1 MHEIKTRGEKA
12 FQIFAFIF
20 LTLLTI
26 FALAPFV
33 LIISASLTEENTLA
47 VGGYQFWPK
56 VFSGAAYQYLFT
68 KAGTILN
75 AYGISIIVTVVGT
88 AISLI
93 ISPMIA
99 YPMSRKDFRFRN
111 FLAFFVFFT
120 MIFSGGLVP
129 SYMMW
134 TRIFHIK
141 DTIFSLIIPNYLM
154 GAFNIFLL
162 RNYFTNSIPASLI
175 ESAQLDGAKELTI
188 FFKIILPL
196 STPVLATVG
205 LFVGLAYWNDW
216 TNGLYYITD
225 TSLYSIQNL
234 LNRLMQNIEYLKSGS
249 AIANIAGNVDTSSM
263 PSTSIRMAIA
273 VVAVLPIIIIFPF
286 IQKYFIKGVVVGAVK
301 G

>member
-12 FQIFAFIF
+12 FQIFAFVF

-56 VFSGAAYQYLFT
+56 VFSGSAYEYLFT

-75 AYGISIIVTVVGT
+75 AYGISIIVTAVGT
-88 AISLI
+88 VVSLI
-93 ISPMIA
+93 ISPMLA

-134 TRIFHIK
+134 TRIFQIK
-141 DTIFSLIIPNYLM
+141 DTIFALIIPNYLM

-162 RNYFTNSIPASLI
+162 RNYFTNSIPVSLI

-225 TSLYSIQNL
+225 TALYSIQNL

-249 AIANIAGNVDTSSM
+249 AISNIAGNIDTSQM

>member
-1 MHEIKTRGEKA
+1 MHEIKTRGERA

-20 LTLLTI
+20 LTLMTL

-47 VGGYQFWPK
+47 VSGYQFWPK
-56 VFSGAAYQYLFT
+56 DFSGAAYQYLIT
-68 KAGTILN
+68 KSQTILR
-75 AYGISIIVTVVGT
+75 AYGISGIVTTVGT
-88 AISLI
+88 VVSLI
-93 ISPMIA
+93 ISPMLA
-99 YPMSRKDFRFRN
+99 YPMSRKDFRYRN

-120 MIFSGGLVP
+120 MIFSGGIVP

-134 TRIFHIK
+134 TRVFQIK
-141 DTIFSLIIPNYLM
+141 NSILALILPNYLM

-162 RNYFTNSIPASLI
+162 RNYFTNNIPTSLI

-188 FFKIILPL
+188 FFKIMLPL

-225 TSLYSIQNL
+225 TNLYSIQNL

-249 AIANIAGNVDTSSM
+249 GITGAVGNIDTSNMPTTSM
-263 PSTSIRMAIA
+263 RMAIA

>member
-20 LTLLTI
+20 LTLMTI

-47 VGGYQFWPK
+47 VSGYQFWPK
-56 VFSGAAYQYLFT
+56 EFSAAAYQYLVT
-68 KAGTILN
+68 KSQTILK
-75 AYGISIIVTVVGT
+75 AYGISMIVTVAGT
-88 AISLI
+88 VASLVL
-93 ISPMIA
+93 SPMLA
-99 YPMSRKDFRFRN
+99 YPMSRRDFRYRN

-120 MIFSGGLVP
+120 MIFSGGIVP

-134 TRIFHIK
+134 TRVFQIKNSIFA
-141 DTIFSLIIPNYLM
+141 LIIPNYLM

-162 RNYFTNSIPASLI
+162 RNYFTNNIPVSLI

-188 FFKIILPL
+188 FFKIMLPL

-225 TSLYSIQNL
+225 TNLYSIQNL
-234 LNRLMQNIEYLKSGS
+234 LNRLMQNIEYLKSGTS
-249 AIANIAGNVDTSSM
+249 ISGAVGNIDTSSM
-263 PSTSIRMAIA
+263 PTTSMRMAIA

>member
-12 FQIFAFIF
+12 FQIFAFVF

-56 VFSGAAYQYLFT
+56 VFSGAAYEYLFT

-75 AYGISIIVTVVGT
+75 AYGISIIVTAVGT
-88 AISLI
+88 VVSLI
-93 ISPMIA
+93 ISPMLA

-134 TRIFHIK
+134 TRIFQIK
-141 DTIFSLIIPNYLM
+141 DTIFALIIPNYLM

-162 RNYFTNSIPASLI
+162 RNYFTNSIPVSLI

-216 TNGLYYITD
+216 TNGLYYVNRSQMFT
-225 TSLYSIQNL
+225 IQVL
-234 LNRLMQNIEYLKSGS
+234 LNRMIQDIQAL
-249 AIANIAGNVDTSSM
+249 ANNPGGGAGTGGLVNLPTV
-263 PSTSIRMAIA
+263 SIRMAIA
-273 VVAVLPIIIIFPF
+273 FVAILPILIVYPF
-286 IQKYFIKGVVVGAVK
+286 LQKYFASGIALGAVK

>member
-1 MHEIKTRGEKA
+1 
-12 FQIFAFIF
+12 
-20 LTLLTI
+20 
-26 FALAPFV
+26 
-33 LIISASLTEENTLA
+33 
-47 VGGYQFWPK
+47 
-56 VFSGAAYQYLFT
+56 
-68 KAGTILN
+68 
-75 AYGISIIVTVVGT
+75 
-88 AISLI
+88 
-93 ISPMIA
+93 
-99 YPMSRKDFRFRN
+99 MSRKDFRFRN

-134 TRIFHIK
+134 TRIFQIK
-141 DTIFSLIIPNYLM
+141 DTIFALIIPNYLM

-162 RNYFTNSIPASLI
+162 RNYFTNSIPVSLI

-225 TSLYSIQNL
+225 TALYSIQNL

-249 AIANIAGNVDTSSM
+249 AISNIAGNIDTSQM

>member
-12 FQIFAFIF
+12 FQIFAFVF
-20 LTLLTI
+20 LTLMTI
-26 FALAPFV
+26 CSLAPFV

-47 VGGYQFWPK
+47 VSGYQFWPK
-56 VFSGAAYQYLFT
+56 VFSPAAYQYLLT
-68 KAGTILN
+68 KSETILK
-75 AYGISIIVTVVGT
+75 AYGISGIVTVSGT
-88 AISLI
+88 AVSLI
-93 ISPMIA
+93 LSPMLA
-99 YPMSRKDFRFRN
+99 YPMSRSDFRFRN

-120 MIFSGGLVP
+120 MIFSGGIVP

-134 TRIFHIK
+134 TRVFDIK
-141 DTIFSLIIPNYLM
+141 NTIFALIIPNYLM

-162 RNYFTNSIPASLI
+162 RNYFSNNIPVSLI

-188 FFKIILPL
+188 FFRIILPL

-225 TSLYSIQNL
+225 TNLYSIQNL

-249 AIANIAGNVDTSSM
+249 SITSAVGNIDTSSM
-263 PSTSIRMAIA
+263 PTTSMRMAIA
-273 VVAVLPIIIIFPF
+273 VVAVLPIIIVFPF
-286 IQKYFIKGVVVGAVK
+286 IQKYFIKGVIVGAVK

>member
-1 MHEIKTRGEKA
+1 M
-12 FQIFAFIF
+12 
-20 LTLLTI
+20 L
-26 FALAPFV
+26 
-33 LIISASLTEENTLA
+33 
-47 VGGYQFWPK
+47 
-56 VFSGAAYQYLFT
+56 
-68 KAGTILN
+68 
-75 AYGISIIVTVVGT
+75 
-88 AISLI
+88 
-93 ISPMIA
+93 A

-134 TRIFHIK
+134 TRIFQIK
-141 DTIFSLIIPNYLM
+141 DTIFALIIPNYLM

-162 RNYFTNSIPASLI
+162 RNYFTNSIPVSLI

-225 TSLYSIQNL
+225 TALYSIQNL

-249 AIANIAGNVDTSSM
+249 AISNIAGNIDTSQM

>member
-1 MHEIKTRGEKA
+1 MHEIKTRSEKA
-12 FQIFAFIF
+12 FQIFAFVF

-47 VGGYQFWPK
+47 VGGYQYWPK
-56 VFSGAAYQYLFT
+56 VFSGAANEYLFT

-75 AYGISIIVTVVGT
+75 AYGISIIVTAVGT
-88 AISLI
+88 VVSLI
-93 ISPMIA
+93 ISPMLA

-134 TRIFHIK
+134 TRIFQIK
-141 DTIFSLIIPNYLM
+141 DTIFALIIPNYLM

-162 RNYFTNSIPASLI
+162 RNYFTNSIPVSLI

-225 TSLYSIQNL
+225 TALYSIQNL

-249 AIANIAGNVDTSSM
+249 AISNIAGNIDTSQM

>member
-1 MHEIKTRGEKA
+1 MVM
-12 FQIFAFIF
+12 
-20 LTLLTI
+20 L
-26 FALAPFV
+26 
-33 LIISASLTEENTLA
+33 
-47 VGGYQFWPK
+47 
-56 VFSGAAYQYLFT
+56 
-68 KAGTILN
+68 
-75 AYGISIIVTVVGT
+75 
-88 AISLI
+88 
-93 ISPMIA
+93 
-99 YPMSRKDFRFRN
+99 
-111 FLAFFVFFT
+111 
-120 MIFSGGLVP
+120 
-129 SYMMW
+129 
-134 TRIFHIK
+134 
-141 DTIFSLIIPNYLM
+141 
-154 GAFNIFLL
+154 
-162 RNYFTNSIPASLI
+162 NYFTNSIPVSLI

-225 TSLYSIQNL
+225 SALYWIQNL

-249 AIANIAGNVDTSSM
+249 AISNIAGNIDTSQM

>member
-12 FQIFAFIF
+12 FQIFAFVF
-20 LTLLTI
+20 LTILTI

-47 VGGYQFWPK
+47 VSGYQFWPK
-56 VFSGAAYQYLFT
+56 VFSGAAYEYLFT
-68 KAGTILN
+68 KAGTILR
-75 AYGISIIVTVVGT
+75 AYGVSIVVTVIGT
-88 AISLI
+88 AVSLI
-93 ISPMIA
+93 ISPMLA

-111 FLAFFVFFT
+111 LLAFFVFFT

-129 SYMMW
+129 SYIMW
-134 TRIFHIK
+134 TRVFHIR
-141 DTIFSLIIPNYLM
+141 DTIFALIIPNFLM

-162 RNYFTNSIPASLI
+162 RNYFTNSIPVSLI

-188 FFKIILPL
+188 FFRIMLPL

-205 LFVGLAYWNDW
+205 LMAGLAYWNDW
-216 TNGLYYITD
+216 TNGLYYIND
-225 TSLYSIQNL
+225 TALFSIQNL

-249 AIANIAGNVDTSSM
+249 GITSAVGNIDTSQM

-286 IQKYFIKGVVVGAVK
+286 IQKYFIKGVVIGAVK

>member
-12 FQIFAFIF
+12 FQIFAFVF

-56 VFSGAAYQYLFT
+56 VFSGAAYKYLFT

-75 AYGISIIVTVVGT
+75 AYGISIIVTAVGT
-88 AISLI
+88 VVSLI
-93 ISPMIA
+93 ISPMLA

-134 TRIFHIK
+134 TRIFQIK
-141 DTIFSLIIPNYLM
+141 DTIFALIIPNYLM

-162 RNYFTNSIPASLI
+162 RNYFTNSIPVSLI

-225 TSLYSIQNL
+225 TALYSIQNL

-249 AIANIAGNVDTSSM
+249 AISNIAGNIDTSQM

>member
-1 MHEIKTRGEKA
+1 MHEIKTRSEKA
-12 FQIFAFIF
+12 FQIFAFVF

-56 VFSGAAYQYLFT
+56 VFSGVAYEYLFT

-75 AYGISIIVTVVGT
+75 AYGISIIVTAVGT
-88 AISLI
+88 VVSLI
-93 ISPMIA
+93 ISPMLA

-134 TRIFHIK
+134 TRIFQIK

-162 RNYFTNSIPASLI
+162 RNYFTNSIPVSLI

-225 TSLYSIQNL
+225 TALYSIQNL

-249 AIANIAGNVDTSSM
+249 AISNIAGNIGTSQM